1 MSPRIE
7 AIYIGTKGGEALRR
21 ISEAHLEP
29 GRGIEGDRYYLGVG
43 TFSEKNRGKP
53 DSEVTLIEAEEIERF
68 CAAEGSS
75 REPGVFRRNLVTRD
89 VRLNE
94 LVGQRFRIGS
104 VELEGLR
111 LCEPCAH
118 LAALVTPA
126 VLERMAHRAGLRA
139 RVVTAGTIQA
149 GDSVIASPMAA
160 APGSNPGDL
169 SPMAGIRMTRL
180 VPMLPVRSV
189 SASLEFYCGKLGFEI
204 ERHEPGWGWAMI
216 RFDDCRLMLDQSISA
231 HPSGARE
238 AIVYLYPS
246 DVVEYHRQVCARGLK
261 LPELSV
267 TFYGMT
273 ECRVDD
279 PDGNRLWIGQAKST
293 ED

>member
-7 AIYIGTKGGEALRR
+7 AIYIGTKGGEPLRR
-21 ISEAHLEP
+21 ISEARLEP
-29 GRGIEGDRYYLGVG
+29 GRGIEGDRYYLGAG

-94 LVGQRFRIGS
+94 LVGRRFRIGA

-118 LAALVTPA
+118 LATLVSPA
-126 VLERMAHRAGLRA
+126 VLERMVHRAGLRA
-139 RVVTAGTIQA
+139 RVVQGGSVRA
-149 GDSVIASPMAA
+149 GDPVHADNAPVRSEAGAGAA
-160 APGSNPGDL
+160 GAIS
-169 SPMAGIRMTRL
+169 GITMTRL
-180 VPMLPVRSV
+180 IPMLPVRSLA
-189 SASLEFYCGKLGFEI
+189 ASLDFYCGKLGFEV
-204 ERHEPGWGWAMI
+204 ENREDAWGWAMI
-216 RFDDCRLMLDQSISA
+216 RFDQCRLMLDQSINS
-231 HPSGARE
+231 HGGFPRD

-246 DVVEYHRQVCARGLK
+246 DVVEYHRQVRARGLAAPD
-261 LPELSV
+261 LDV
-267 TFYGMT
+267 TFYGLT
-273 ECRVDD
+273 EFRVDD
-279 PDGNRLWIGQAKST
+279 PDGNRLWIGQAKAT
-293 ED
+293 AG